1 MSAPD
6 VTSALFLCDGAGP
19 LDPFASQDWEHVER
33 LATTADDGESNLQ
46 LDSLVSRLGHQVTAV
61 AEDLIYIATY
71 CVAADQMIDRGTNN
85 IDVHRRKWR
94 RRLMLAIPVSDPAF
108 WNRPTVTR
116 ALEQALHF
124 ATEDTWSFTFTQR
137 PPVRQLQM
145 RINELDNRAIVGSPD
160 SVVLFSGG
168 TDSLCALVDAIGNDE
183 MRPIAVSH
191 RAANQIRK
199 WQLDLLQGVRHTF
212 PEWQIPHM
220 SFTMHRRGGGDSD
233 PSQRTRP
240 FLFAAL
246 GTAIAASLGI
256 DRVLLADNGYVSM
269 NPQISK
275 ELAGAL
281 TSRGTHPTLLRLL
294 SRLNEVIFETQ
305 IRVENPLALKT
316 RTEALTVLSEHD
328 CAHLLAQT
336 HTCAKHRNR
345 PRHQPH
351 CGYCSQCVDRRFAS
365 LAAGLAAYD
374 PAETYG
380 LDIFAG
386 ALPADGEARK
396 IPLLYRQFAR
406 YTQNLSDDE
415 MVDQYPEILE
425 CIDPEH
431 PLSLA
436 DVIDVLR
443 RHAQEVLQVME
454 DQIMTHKRALA
465 RGDLPA
471 TCLLRFDTG
480 TGACADAPTSGGTI
494 GEPADAAQRN
504 VIELTS
510 HICRFTFQG
519 EKGEVP
525 ALKGVKQL
533 IRLLTAPHQEL
544 SVMDFAYDTLPPPQ
558 SARVQLFNEG
568 LLESH
573 DTEQMIDDTARR
585 AYQDRAHEI
594 AGLLDADVSDN
605 DRGQLRSEL
614 EAIEAELNRSV
625 GLGGRLRAHRS
636 KEENARTLVSNNVKR
651 ALADIER
658 ELPPL
663 RAHLRDSLHLG
674 HVCSYTPQPPIQ
686 WKIAS

>member
-1 MSAPD
+1 MSTPYS
-6 VTSALFLCDGAGP
+6 TSVLFLCDGAEP
-19 LDPFASQDWEHVER
+19 SEQFAGQDWEHVER

-46 LDSLVSRLGHQVTAV
+46 LDSLVSRLGHQVPTV

-71 CVAADQMIDRGTNN
+71 CVAADQMIDRGTND

-94 RRLMLAIPVSDPAF
+94 RRLMLAIPVSAPAF
-108 WNRPTVTR
+108 WNRPSVTR
-116 ALEQALHF
+116 ALAQALLF

-168 TDSLCALVDAIGNDE
+168 TDSLCALVDAIGNDG

-191 RAANQIRK
+191 RAANQIHK
-199 WQLDLLQGVRHTF
+199 WQVDLMQGVRHTF
-212 PEWQIPHM
+212 PDWQIPHM

-240 FLFAAL
+240 ILFAAL
-246 GTAIAASLGI
+246 GTAIAASLRI
-256 DRVLLADNGYVSM
+256 DRVLLADNGYVSV

-281 TSRGTHPTLLRLL
+281 ASRGTHPTLLRLL
-294 SRLNEVIFETQ
+294 NRLNEAIFETP
-305 IRVENPLALKT
+305 IRIENPLALRT
-316 RTEALTVLSEHD
+316 RTEALVVLSEHD
-328 CAHLLAQT
+328 CARLLAQT
-336 HTCAKHRNR
+336 HTCAKHRSR

-374 PAETYG
+374 PADTYG
-380 LDIFAG
+380 LDVFAG

-406 YTQNLSDDE
+406 NTQDLSDDE
-415 MVDQYPEILE
+415 MVDQFPEILE

-436 DVIDVLR
+436 GVIDVLR
-443 RHAQEVLQVME
+443 RHAREVLQVME
-454 DQIMTHKRALA
+454 DQIVTHKRALA

-480 TGACADAPTSGGTI
+480 IGAFADAPASDGAAGV
-494 GEPADAAQRN
+494 PVDAAQRN

-510 HICRFTFQG
+510 HICRFTFRG

-533 IRLLTAPHQEL
+533 IRLLTAPHQDV
-544 SVMDFAYDTLPPPQ
+544 SAMDLAYDTLPPSQ
-558 SARVQLFNEG
+558 SDRASLLNEG
-568 LLESH
+568 LVESF
-573 DTEQMIDDTARR
+573 DTDEMIDDTARR
-585 AYQDRAHEI
+585 SYLDRAREI
-594 AGLLDADVSDN
+594 QSLLDGVVSSQE
-605 DRGQLRSEL
+605 REQLRDEL
-614 EAIEAELNRSV
+614 ESIAAEIKRAA
-625 GLGGRLRAHRS
+625 GLGGRIRPHNSRQ
-636 KEENARTLVSNNVKR
+636 ENARSRVSHNVAR
-651 ALADIER
+651 ALKDIER

-663 RAHLRDSLHLG
+663 RAHLHGSLHLG